1 MHEASHQLRC
11 VGCSAVIPPDTV
23 EKDFRCVD
31 CGELLEVEYPSWS
44 AARRT
49 HCPGP
54 RRMPNPGA
62 LRWLWQERLQ
72 SRLPI
77 DQSGVWRFR
86 ELLPILL
93 HPEKAVT
100 LREGNTPLYRLLQSA
115 EELGLEQLYAK
126 HQGMNPTGSF
136 KDTGM
141 TAALSQAR
149 ERGFQWVACAST
161 GNTSASM
168 AAYASRAR
176 MNSLVLLPEGKIS
189 WSKLSQ
195 ALDYGAVTCQLNTD
209 FDGCV
214 RVLTEVVRRAPV
226 YLLNSVN
233 PYRLE
238 GQKTA
243 ALEIA
248 EEFDWQIPDHLI
260 VPGGNLA
267 NSSALGKGFLE
278 MMHLGLSSKV
288 PKISVVQAEGAN
300 PLYLS
305 LLQPRWARNPAH
317 AGQHPGHRHPHWKPG
332 FLAQGSPRHPPD
344 RRLLR
349 TGQRSGDCPGESG
362 DRPGRYRLRAR
373 VRRHPGRLEEVR
385 SPGQDPPRRIGRA
398 AAYRAHAQ
406 GFRVH
411 HRFSPGDVV
420 DRGRERRAGAGNRGK
435 APGHALARGLFRR
448 RASCARGGD
457 PGVKTGM
464 KTVQLRL
471 PATSANLGPGFD
483 AMALALELFLEIDAV
498 PAPQFSIDATG
509 RNQNICA
516 GLTRNLLIET
526 YESVLAAEQRQVVP
540 LEIRMRNGIPVGMGC
555 GSSAAV
561 RLAGVALASAFGE
574 LDWGAARIV
583 DHAVRLE
590 GHPDNVAACWHGGLT
605 IAASA
610 QQLAIV
616 SIPPPAHWRALLVL
630 PETPVATA
638 KARSMLPQSYPR
650 QDVVMSVQCVALLTA
665 AFASGQGGSDA
676 AGYT

>member
-44 AARRT
+44 EIRSAAGASVPAPVSGLRK
-49 HCPGP
+49 
-54 RRMPNPGA
+54 MPNPGA

-77 DQSGVWRFR
+77 DRSGVWRFR
-86 ELLPILL
+86 EVLPILL
-93 HPEKAVT
+93 YPEKAVT

-115 EELGLEQLYAK
+115 EELGLEHLYAK
-126 HQGMNPTGSF
+126 HQGMNPTASF

-176 MNSLVLLPEGKIS
+176 MNSLVLLPAGKIS

-243 ALEIA
+243 AIEIA

-278 MMHLGLSSKV
+278 MMQLGLTHKV

-305 LLQPRWARNPAH
+305 LLHHHGREIQPVQANTRATAIRIGNPASWRK
-317 AGQHPGHRHPHWKPG
+317 A
-332 FLAQGSPRHPPD
+332 
-344 RRLLR
+344 
-349 TGQRSGDCPGESG
+349 
-362 DRPGRYRLRAR
+362 AR
-373 VRRHPGRLEEVR
+373 VIQQTGGYCEQVSEAE
-385 SPGQDPPRRIGRA
+385 I
-398 AAYRAHAQ
+398 
-406 GFRVH
+406 
-411 HRFSPGDVV
+411 
-420 DRGRERRAGAGNRGK
+420 
-435 APGHALARGLFRR
+435 ALAKAQIGQEGIGCEPASSVTLAGLKKFVRQGNIQPSETVVLLLTGHTLKDSEYTIDFHRGNLLTGEESAGLELEMAERR
-448 RASCARGGD
+448 RATLSLEA
-457 PGVKTGM
+457 
-464 KTVQLRL
+464 
-471 PATSANLGPGFD
+471 SA
-483 AMALALELFLEIDAV
+483 DAV
-498 PAPQFSIDATG
+498 LRVLEAA
-509 RNQNICA
+509 
-516 GLTRNLLIET
+516 IE
-526 YESVLAAEQRQVVP
+526 A
-540 LEIRMRNGIPVGMGC
+540 
-555 GSSAAV
+555 
-561 RLAGVALASAFGE
+561 
-574 LDWGAARIV
+574 
-583 DHAVRLE
+583 
-590 GHPDNVAACWHGGLT
+590 
-605 IAASA
+605 
-610 QQLAIV
+610 
-616 SIPPPAHWRALLVL
+616 
-630 PETPVATA
+630 
-638 KARSMLPQSYPR
+638 
-650 QDVVMSVQCVALLTA
+650 
-665 AFASGQGGSDA
+665 
-676 AGYT
+676 